1 MGSWKKKGRVPFPE
15 LPKNWAA
22 FRSPGG
28 TENPAQAQRPGG
40 VGKASELPHFL
51 ESSPVPCGPARSF
64 IGGPGEP
71 DNRRWLALKQSG
83 NPLHFAGTAH
93 RREQS
98 SPRRD
103 HSPEPHGPTC
113 PIRIE

>member
-1 MGSWKKKGRVPFPE
+1 MELEKIGQHSVPRAAQNLGSIPFPGGHGKSR
-15 LPKNWAA
+15 P
-22 FRSPGG
+22 G
-28 TENPAQAQRPGG
+28 TEAWRGWQGFRAPPFPG
-40 VGKASELPHFL
+40 EL
-51 ESSPVPCGPARSF
+51 PVPC

-93 RREQS
+93 RRERS

-103 HSPEPHGPTC
+103 HSSEPHGPTC